1 VKMDRATMANSLE
14 ARSPILDHRI
24 IEFAAKLPESR
35 KIRGGT
41 TKAILRKAAGP
52 LLPKGML
59 DRPKMG
65 FAVPID
71 EWFRGRLGVMLDE
84 LLRSQGGEAQHL
96 VDPLIGAQ
104 FLAEHRRGDREHGHR
119 LWSLLMLELWA
130 RRWLGSAAAAAA

>member
-1 VKMDRATMANSLE
+1 MANALE
-14 ARSPILDHRI
+14 ARSPILDYRV
-24 IEFAAKLPESR
+24 IEFAARLPERR

-41 TKAILRKAAGP
+41 TKAILRKAVGP
-52 LLPKGML
+52 LLPPGLL

-71 EWFRGRLGVMLDE
+71 GWFRGQLGEMLDE
-84 LLRSQGGEAQHL
+84 LLRSQNGEAQHL
-96 VDPLIGAQ
+96 VDPAIGAE

-130 RRWLGSAAAAAA
+130 RRWLGSTVAVAA